1 MNKREVIGMIS
12 PDLPITKF
20 EDDTLNRGSFAQSL
34 AQVLLQ
40 YSHSSSFSVGLYGEW
55 GSGKTSLLNMVLGIV
70 EQSDENIVI
79 LRFNP
84 WLCSDPKQLTS
95 QFFKQMA
102 TAIKLKKPAAA
113 QAWELIDQYA
123 DIFDAASLIPV
134 AGTFVAIA
142 GKILTKRAKKQN
154 EQHVNDLQDIKNK
167 IIEKMTEENLK
178 IIVSIDDIDRLSE
191 EEIIAVFQL
200 VKALADFPKTIYLL
214 AFDYNVVVKALRK
227 VQHGDG
233 KEYLEKVIQVPFE
246 IPAPSIASIHDAL
259 FSKLNTILGDISEDR
274 LDKAT
279 YAELFQFGL
288 KEYIKSIRDV
298 IRYTNVFSLKYELL
312 KNETDIVD
320 LLGVTCLQVF
330 EPTIYSR
337 LPNLKDILCG
347 ATSSY
352 SYKSQKAEEEKIQK
366 AISVLI
372 ADSETTANMES
383 TKKILGILFP
393 KTGNK
398 TGIAYSIGRK
408 YVHRDFLINNNI
420 AESACFDRYFSLS
433 LEDEAIPT
441 STMKRLI
448 YEANEIEFSNG
459 IEQIYQEGKIVR
471 FLEEIE
477 AYANKNSSVRLSS
490 ERASLILKQLARY
503 WGLFKVEEK
512 GFFSIPFEWR
522 FLFCVDPLLKSINET
537 ARYFSLR
544 DVFEDSKVQPSTL
557 ALLLDDFETQHG
569 RFHDD
574 ATVKDEQIITLDQVI
589 ELEQIFKKR
598 AIETLESGT
607 ALEWYNGL
615 NFLWILGKIDPELA
629 ASKKKSIIT
638 DEISLVRVLGYCTS
652 NGKVS
657 GRITSKTWQVNL
669 KNIEEFIDVDEAY
682 QRIKAYVTTNN
693 FLALSEDDQMN
704 VTAFLL
710 TIKKKPE
717 NGIMENHIVEESI
730 QKELRKLV
738 SNITSND

>member
-1 MNKREVIGMIS
+1 MNWEVKRMIS

-20 EDDTLNRGSFAQSL
+20 EDDALNRGSFAQSL

-40 YSHSSSFSVGLYGEW
+40 YSFSSSFSIGLYGEW

-84 WLCSDPKQLTS
+84 WLCSDPKQLTT

-102 TAIKLKKPAAA
+102 TAIKLKKPATD

-134 AGTFVAIA
+134 AGTFVTIA
-142 GKILTKRAKKQN
+142 GKILTKRAKKQI
-154 EQHVNDLQDIKNK
+154 EKPFNDLQDIKNK

-214 AFDYNVVVKALRK
+214 AFDYDVVVKALGK

-246 IPAPSIASIHDAL
+246 IPAPSMASIHDAL
-259 FSKLNTILGDISEDR
+259 FSKLNTILGNISEDS

-279 YAELFQFGL
+279 WAELFQYGL

-320 LLGVTCLQVF
+320 LLGITCLQVF
-330 EPTIYSR
+330 EPAIYSK

-352 SYKSQKAEEEKIQK
+352 SYESQKAEEEKIQK
-366 AISVLI
+366 AIDALI
-372 ADSETTANMES
+372 ADGEMTVNIES

-393 KTGNK
+393 KTRST
-398 TGIAYSIGRK
+398 TGITYGMGRN
-408 YVHRDFLINNNI
+408 YMHRDFLINNNV
-420 AESACFDRYFSLS
+420 AMAACFDRYFSLS
-433 LEDEAIPT
+433 LENDAIST
-441 STMKRLI
+441 SIVKRLI
-448 YEANEIEFSNG
+448 YEADEIEFSDG
-459 IEQIYQEGKIVR
+459 IKQIYQEGKIVR

-477 AYANKNSSVRLSS
+477 AYANKNGSIRISA
-490 ERASLILKQLARY
+490 ERASLILKLLARY
-503 WGLFKVEEK
+503 WGFFNVEEK
-512 GFFSIPFEWR
+512 GFFSVPFEWR
-522 FLFCVDPLLKSINET
+522 FLFCADPLLKCMDESD
-537 ARYFSLR
+537 RYSFLQA
-544 DVFEDSKVQPSTL
+544 VFEDSEVQPSTL
-557 ALLLDDFETQHG
+557 ALLLNDFETQHG
-569 RFHDD
+569 RFSDD
-574 ATVKDEQIITLDQVI
+574 ATVKDEPIITLDEVLG
-589 ELEQIFKKR
+589 LEEIFKRR
-598 AIETLESGT
+598 ALETLESES
-607 ALEWYNGL
+607 ALEKHNGL
-615 NFLWILGKIDPELA
+615 NFLWILEQIDAELA
-629 ASKKKSIIT
+629 VNKKKSIVT
-638 DEISLVRVLGYCTS
+638 DEISLVKVLDYCTS
-652 NGKVS
+652 YGRIS
-657 GRITSKTWQVNL
+657 GRIVSKTRQVNL
-669 KNIEEFIDVDEAY
+669 KKIEEFIDIDEAY
-682 QRIKAYVTTNN
+682 RRIQIFVTTNN
-693 FLALSEDDQMN
+693 FLALSEDEQMN

-710 TIKKKPE
+710 TMERKSQ
-717 NGIMENHIVEESI
+717 NGIMENHIIEESI

-738 SNITSND
+738 SNIPLNA

>member
-1 MNKREVIGMIS
+1 MIS

-34 AQVLLQ
+34 AQALLQ
-40 YSHSSSFSVGLYGEW
+40 YSHSSSFSIGLYGEW

-70 EQSDENIVI
+70 EKSDENIVI

-84 WLCSDPKQLTS
+84 WLCSDPKQLTT

-123 DIFDAASLIPV
+123 DIFEAASLIPV

-142 GKILTKRAKKQN
+142 GKILTKRAKKQS
-154 EQHVNDLQDIKNK
+154 EQPVNDLQDIKNK
-167 IIEKMTEENLK
+167 IIEKMIEENLK

-214 AFDYNVVVKALRK
+214 AFDYDVVVKALRK

-279 YAELFQFGL
+279 WAELFQFGL

-352 SYKSQKAEEEKIQK
+352 SYESQKAEEEKIQK
-366 AISVLI
+366 AISALI
-372 ADSETTANMES
+372 ADGETTANIES

-393 KTGNK
+393 KIGNT
-398 TGIAYSIGRK
+398 TGIAYSIGRN
-408 YVHRDFLINNNI
+408 YVHRNFLINNNI
-420 AESACFDRYFSLS
+420 AVSACFDRYFSLS
-433 LEDEAIPT
+433 LENEAIPT

-477 AYANKNSSVRLSS
+477 AYANRNSSVRISS
-490 ERASLILKQLARY
+490 ERSSLILKQLARY

-537 ARYFSLR
+537 DRYFSLR
-544 DVFEDSKVQPSTL
+544 AVFEDSKVQPSTL

-574 ATVKDEQIITLDQVI
+574 ATVKAEQIITLDQVI
-589 ELEQIFKKR
+589 ELEEIFKKR
-598 AIETLESGT
+598 AIEALESGS
-607 ALEWYNGL
+607 ALERYNGL
-615 NFLWILGKIDPELA
+615 NFLWILGKIYPELA
-629 ASKKKSIIT
+629 ANKKKSIIT
-638 DEISLVRVLGYCTS
+638 DEISLVRVLSYCTS
-652 NGKVS
+652 NVKVS
-657 GRITSKTWQVNL
+657 
-669 KNIEEFIDVDEAY
+669 
-682 QRIKAYVTTNN
+682 
-693 FLALSEDDQMN
+693 
-704 VTAFLL
+704 
-710 TIKKKPE
+710 
-717 NGIMENHIVEESI
+717 
-730 QKELRKLV
+730 
-738 SNITSND
+738 

>member
-1 MNKREVIGMIS
+1 MIS

-20 EDDTLNRGSFAQSL
+20 EDDILNRGSFAQSL

-40 YSHSSSFSVGLYGEW
+40 YSHSSSFSIGLYGEW

-70 EQSDENIVI
+70 EKSDENIVI

-84 WLCSDPKQLTS
+84 WLCSDPKQLTT

-142 GKILTKRAKKQN
+142 GKILTKQAKKQK
-154 EQHVNDLQDIKNK
+154 EQPVNDLQDIKNK
-167 IIEKMTEENLK
+167 IIEKMIEENLK
-178 IIVSIDDIDRLSE
+178 IVVSIDDIDRLSE

-214 AFDYNVVVKALRK
+214 AFDYDVVVKALRK

-246 IPAPSIASIHDAL
+246 IPAPSIKSIHEAL
-259 FSKLNTILGDISEDR
+259 FSKLNTILGDISEER
-274 LDKAT
+274 LDKAAW
-279 YAELFQFGL
+279 AELFQFGL

-320 LLGVTCLQVF
+320 LLGVACLQVF

-352 SYKSQKAEEEKIQK
+352 SYESQKAEEEKIQK
-366 AISVLI
+366 AITALI
-372 ADSETTANMES
+372 ADSEKTANIES
-383 TKKILGILFP
+383 AKKILGILFP
-393 KTGNK
+393 KTGNA
-398 TGIAYSIGRK
+398 TGIAYSIGRN

-420 AESACFDRYFSLS
+420 AVSACFDRYFSLS
-433 LEDEAIPT
+433 LEIEAIPT
-441 STMKRLI
+441 SIMKRLI
-448 YEANEIEFSNG
+448 YEANEVEFSNG

-471 FLEEIE
+471 FLEEID

-544 DVFEDSKVQPSTL
+544 DIFEDSKVQPSTL

-589 ELEQIFKKR
+589 ELEEIFKKR
-598 AIETLESGT
+598 AIETLESGS
-607 ALEWYNGL
+607 ALDRYNGL
-615 NFLWILGKIDPELA
+615 NFLWMLGKIDPELV

-638 DEISLVRVLGYCTS
+638 DEISLVRVLSYCTS

-682 QRIKAYVTTNN
+682 QRIQAYVTTNN
-693 FLALSEDDQMN
+693 FLTLSEDDQMN

-710 TIKKKPE
+710 TMEKKSE